1 MRCAISI
8 GLLLHHCPK
17 QPKHLKEMTMVR
29 DIFSDRVKLLALEEE
44 NKRLREVLEEIIRIR
59 NDRTNTQVLY
69 EIASVAKQALK
80 GE

>member
-1 MRCAISI
+1 
-8 GLLLHHCPK
+8 
-17 QPKHLKEMTMVR
+17 MVR